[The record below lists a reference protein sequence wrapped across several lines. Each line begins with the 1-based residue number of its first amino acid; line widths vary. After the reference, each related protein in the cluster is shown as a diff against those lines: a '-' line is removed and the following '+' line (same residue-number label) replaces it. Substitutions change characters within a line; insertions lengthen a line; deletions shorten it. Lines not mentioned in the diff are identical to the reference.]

1 MGMAGR
7 AALRY
12 STARRVTTWQAY
24 TLSSTV
30 PCMSDARSVD
40 MIALLRCILVRSAT
54 SFVSVEA
61 VWPLGAGRLHQI
73 DLRRHT
79 ASQPARPAEHYCI
92 GARRSWVFSGDYCC
106 LTRIDIVLKR
116 GVGYSLA
123 ASLTALMSESPS
135 PRGLIIA
142 AEKYQSLSLSYPMW
156 PVTVT
161 RK

>member
-1 MGMAGR
+1 VGNQVGFSVGMAGR

-79 ASQPARPAEHYCI
+79 ASQPARPAEHI
-92 GARRSWVFSGDYCC
+92 A
-106 LTRIDIVLKR
+106 LAH
-116 GVGYSLA
+116 GVHRYFLEITAALQESILYLNAALA
-123 ASLTALMSESPS
+123 
-135 PRGLIIA
+135 
-142 AEKYQSLSLSYPMW
+142 
-156 PVTVT
+156 TVWQPL
-161 RK
+161 